1 VSRLALLVI
10 LAVPAGIVALAQ
22 ACGASVQSINEG
34 NVRFEHCYRLDL
46 DRNIAPSHRLSC
58 WRQWAETY
66 AYGQTRDRVEHAR
79 ERVRHLAAGET
90 SPPGLNLE
98 DAKNDAAP
106 PADPAEAP
114 APTSLHAPPPPT
126 APAPEPTTLPGAGPD
141 AESGPKPAAECA
153 AVCDDDWHACQS
165 DCSDE
170 ATGTGYLCDQC
181 EPDYRA
187 CMAGCFG
194 SKPD

>member
-1 VSRLALLVI
+1 VPRLAPIVI
-10 LAVPAGIVALAQ
+10 LAVPAGVVGLAQ

-46 DRNIAPSHRLSC
+46 DRNIAPSHRLGC
-58 WRQWAETY
+58 WKQWTETF

-79 ERVRHLAAGET
+79 ERIRHLSAGET

-98 DAKNDAAP
+98 GAKNGDAA

-126 APAPEPTTLPGAGPD
+126 APAPEPTAEEDAGPEAD
-141 AESGPKPAAECA
+141 SVPKPEAECA
-153 AVCDDDWHACQS
+153 ADCDDDWQACRR
-165 DCSDE
+165 DCSGETSGGGD
-170 ATGTGYLCDQC
+170 LCDQC

-194 SKPD
+194 SAPD